1 MTYTSQSKQPEKTLD
16 LIRNEKNYIYNS
28 TVVSHHDGLLD
39 TAENKKNQKGAS
51 TSISGHE

>member
-28 TVVSHHDGLLD
+28 TAVSHHDRLLD
-39 TAENKKNQKGAS
+39 TAEDTQDQERPSAG
-51 TSISGHE
+51 